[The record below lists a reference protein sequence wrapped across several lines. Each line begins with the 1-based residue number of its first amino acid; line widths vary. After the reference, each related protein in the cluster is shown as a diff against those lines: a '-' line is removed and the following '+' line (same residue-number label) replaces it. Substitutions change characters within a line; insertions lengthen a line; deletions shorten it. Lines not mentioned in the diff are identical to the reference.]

1 MAMSHKRRDPSPPGN
16 DGEEKFIDE
25 QADSTGVN
33 DSAEAAV
40 PEAVSDTGEEDVQ
53 GQDAATEE
61 ALDKPGEPERS
72 ADVSAEAAA
81 AESERYLRLA
91 AEFDNYK
98 KRTAREFEDILKR
111 ANARLLRDLIA
122 IIDNFERA
130 LTVDPDR
137 NDNAAYR
144 KGVDLIYNQL
154 LDLLKKEGVSAIETV
169 GKPFD
174 PNLHEALMQMES
186 DDHDDGIICREILK
200 GYAIDGK
207 VLRHARVAVSRGKH
221 VSDEKTNNNT

>member
-1 MAMSHKRRDPSPPGN
+1 VL
-16 DGEEKFIDE
+16 GE
-25 QADSTGVN
+25 
-33 DSAEAAV
+33 
-40 PEAVSDTGEEDVQ
+40 
-53 GQDAATEE
+53 
-61 ALDKPGEPERS
+61 PGEPERS
-72 ADVSAEAAA
+72 AEASAEAAA

-98 KRTAREFEDILKR
+98 KRTVREFEDILKR

-122 IIDNFERA
+122 IVDNFERA
-130 LTVDPDR
+130 LTVDPDQ

-154 LDLLKKEGVSAIETV
+154 LDLLKKESVTALETV

-186 DDHDDGIICREILK
+186 DEHDDGIICREILK
-200 GYAIDGK
+200 GYSIDGK
-207 VLRHARVAVSRGKH
+207 VLRHARVAVSRGRQ

>member
-1 MAMSHKRRDPSPPGN
+1 MSHKRHNPSPFDN
-16 DGEEKFIDE
+16 DGEDKNIDE
-25 QADSTGVN
+25 QADSTDVSEN
-33 DSAEAAV
+33 SDATA
-40 PEAVSDTGEEDVQ
+40 PEVVFDAGEEEVQ
-53 GQDAATEE
+53 NGDALTEE
-61 ALDKPGEPERS
+61 VLEGSGEPELS
-72 ADVSAEAAA
+72 AEVSAEAAA

-130 LTVDPDR
+130 LTADPDQ
-137 NDNAAYR
+137 NDNGAYR

-154 LDLLKKEGVSAIETV
+154 LDLLKKEGVTAIETV

-186 DDHDDGIICREILK
+186 DEHDDGIICREILK
-200 GYAIDGK
+200 GYSIDGK
-207 VLRHARVAVSRGKH
+207 VLRHARVAVSRGRQ
-221 VSDEKTNNNT
+221 VSDEETNNNT